1 MRTAL
6 HTVFGSTKRTAP
18 YIVHPSTELGVKQLS
33 TYQNIHKLPLTVFI
47 DVLVTKNLQLLII
60 DGNATNEDLTP
71 IWETL
76 YAEYMDSIAGA
87 EMRGRLESVKDS
99 AIIQSRIN
107 RARIT
112 LELIEKI
119 SDKRLIELLYDY
131 DYPLP
136 PLTADNVELVIN
148 TFLAYYKSDFIDLQI
163 LAKQDESEGDEITID
178 YNYFMS
184 TIVDM
189 NIGMKTNININELS
203 VGAYCAY
210 VNKYR
215 EYCKSKQRKVE

>member
-33 TYQNIHKLPLTVFI
+33 TFQNIHKLPLTVFI